1 MSVGR
6 AFVGVGRTSKSA
18 RTRHLPLIQA
28 PTGLKQTLSEDPSY
42 PSSLI
47 SSSLCSLAAANIT
60 QRLMRCR
67 RWPLRRLQQWP
78 WQKRVKATPHWA
90 PDSQALSSFLAM
102 YFSTSLIPV
111 PRLYRR
117 GSRRARNPLHRARG
131 PLQQPSSSANIT
143 SAGGSVT
150 GRPKIMPLPPIY
162 SRSAPPPPFSAFFRV
177 HTRYSLTFIPFAHP
191 RFALDQCNVSTD
203 RTETFKA
210 STTSVEQCVSTGS
223 SWLAIAVQKAMS
235 GATWRKLCEGENSE
249 AIQQTVKM
257 LDVLIMVA
265 AQQ

>member
-162 SRSAPPPPFSAFFRV
+162 SRSAPPPPPFLPSSESTRATLWRLSHSPTPASRSTNATCPRIAQRRSRRV
-177 HTRYSLTFIPFAHP
+177 QRA
-191 RFALDQCNVSTD
+191 
-203 RTETFKA
+203 
-210 STTSVEQCVSTGS
+210 
-223 SWLAIAVQKAMS
+223 
-235 GATWRKLCEGENSE
+235 
-249 AIQQTVKM
+249 
-257 LDVLIMVA
+257 
-265 AQQ
+265 

>member
-28 PTGLKQTLSEDPSY
+28 PTGLKQTLSEDSSY

-47 SSSLCSLAAANIT
+47 SSSLCSLAAANIA

-143 SAGGSVT
+143 SAGSSVT

-162 SRSAPPPPFSAFFRV
+162 SRSAPPPPFFCLLQSPHALLSDVYPIRPTPASRSTNATCPRIAQRRSRRV
-177 HTRYSLTFIPFAHP
+177 QRA
-191 RFALDQCNVSTD
+191 
-203 RTETFKA
+203 
-210 STTSVEQCVSTGS
+210 
-223 SWLAIAVQKAMS
+223 
-235 GATWRKLCEGENSE
+235 
-249 AIQQTVKM
+249 
-257 LDVLIMVA
+257 
-265 AQQ
+265 